1 MKNPQTKEVSARRS
15 CRNRLKGTVCRRGA
29 LLLLMAVAGLRTAA
43 DSVVENATGAVGV
56 IDTGYSI
63 STRAFTV
70 EAWVW
75 LDDVSGE
82 SIFMGQFR
90 GGTTGDFNMRAYN
103 GTVTFFYRGFSDSL
117 PATSEPLTAGAWTHV
132 AMATDGDTASV
143 YLNGVLKGRASRTA
157 GAPITPPTDCNLLLG
172 GHQKT
177 AGYKCRLRE
186 VRYWN
191 VCRSDEEIRVN
202 FARELTTP
210 EDGLVAR
217 WPLNQSEGLSV
228 ENAVDPSRSAT
239 LPAAFSWREDA
250 GSPFGE
256 KVLNRNGVYA
266 AQGDGALDTGYTITS
281 GAFTLETWYRPDS
294 VVSGYEEFVFGQY
307 VGSTAGDFSMR
318 LYEGKVQFFYR
329 GFTKGDCWTMPI
341 QAAAWT
347 HLAVSTDGD
356 VCRVYLNGTLATEVK
371 RNLESAPEVLTPPTA
386 HLYLAGRDAR
396 TGCRGRLREARYWN
410 VCRTAEEIK
419 QNYLREMTST
429 EAGLV
434 ACWSFAQLSNPIV
447 SNRADA
453 SGDLALSAGGS
464 LVEDA
469 ANPFHALRDLNA
481 YQCLSLPGGSASVSP
496 VATGL
501 YMATTNFTWEAWV
514 KPATVH
520 AGETAASENRI
531 MGAWAYGNDHG
542 LVLQFS
548 EGRLVAKLR
557 KYASNGLQST
567 KRARA
572 NRWQHVALTSDG
584 FTVRLYLNGAAVGEL
599 KKEDSEFKTEDGP
612 YVPCMTSELVL
623 GANMK
628 GATDQ
633 TFNGRMADVRVWFRT
648 RTAEE
653 IAADYAHRLSGEEDG
668 LAGYWPLD
676 GESGADSAD
685 NYLYPAPRGES
696 AALSSGT
703 WETEPLPFPF
713 RLINPGFMLIIR

>member
-1 MKNPQTKEVSARRS
+1 MTSQ
-15 CRNRLKGTVCRRGA
+15 RNEKGSKRRGFRNMIKRTMCRKGV
-29 LLLLMAVAGLRTAA
+29 LLLMMTMAGLRAVG
-43 DSVVENATGAVGV
+43 DSVLENATGAVGV

-63 STRAFTV
+63 ATSAFTV
-70 EAWVW
+70 EAWVY
-75 LDDVSGE
+75 LDDVSKE
-82 SIFMGQFR
+82 SIFMGQFK
-90 GGTTGDFNMRAYN
+90 GGTTGDFNMHAQN
-103 GTVTFFYRGFSDSL
+103 GKVTFFYRGFSNPL
-117 PATSEPLTAGAWTHV
+117 PVASEPLTAGAWTHV

-143 YLNGVLKGRASRTA
+143 YLNGVLKGRVTRTA
-157 GAPITPPTDCNLLLG
+157 SEPITPPMDCTLLLG

-177 AGYKCRLRE
+177 AGFKCRLRE

-191 VCRSDEEIRVN
+191 VCRSDEEIRAH
-202 FARELTTP
+202 FARELNDV

-217 WPLNQSEGLSV
+217 WPLNQTEGTVV

-239 LPAAFSWREDA
+239 LPSAFSWREDA
-250 GSPFGE
+250 DSPFGE

-266 AQGDGALDTGYTITS
+266 AQGDGALDTGYTIDTK
-281 GAFTLETWYRPDS
+281 AFTLETWYRPDS
-294 VVSGYEEFVFGQY
+294 VSSGYEEFVFGQY
-307 VGSTAGDFSMR
+307 LGSTDGDFNMR

-329 GFTKGDCWTMPI
+329 NFTKGDYWTAPI
-341 QAAAWT
+341 QAAVWT
-347 HLAVSTDGD
+347 HLAVATDGD

-371 RNLESAPEVLTPPTA
+371 RNLESALDVLTPPVA

-419 QNYLREMTST
+419 QNYLREITSP

-434 ACWSFAQLSNPIV
+434 ACWSFGQISNPIV
-447 SNRADA
+447 SNRADV
-453 SGDLALSAGGS
+453 SGDLALIAGGS
-464 LVEDA
+464 LVDDA
-469 ANPFHALRDLNA
+469 ENPFHALRELNA
-481 YQCLSLPGGSASVSP
+481 YRCLALPGGAASASP

-531 MGAWAYGNDHG
+531 MGAWEYGDNHG

-557 KYASNGLQST
+557 KYATTGIQST

-584 FTVRLYLNGAAVGEL
+584 FTVRLYLNGKAVGEL
-599 KKEDSEFKTEDGP
+599 TKEDSEFKAEDGP

-633 TFNGRMADVRVWFRT
+633 TFNGRMSDVRVWFKART
-648 RTAEE
+648 EEE
-653 IAADYAHRLSGEEDG
+653 IADDFARRLSGEEEG

-676 GESGADSAD
+676 GEDGENTAV
-685 NYLYPAPRGES
+685 NYLYPAPRGQS
-696 AALSSGT
+696 AVVSSGT
-703 WETEPLPFPF
+703 WETESLPFPF
-713 RLINPGFMLIIR
+713 RLINPGGLLIIR